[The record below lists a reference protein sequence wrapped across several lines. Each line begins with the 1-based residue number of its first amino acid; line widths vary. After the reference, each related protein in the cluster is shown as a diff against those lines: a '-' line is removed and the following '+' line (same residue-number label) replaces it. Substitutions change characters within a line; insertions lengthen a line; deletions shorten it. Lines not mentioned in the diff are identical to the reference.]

1 MKTIEDFVKLV
12 EDKDAQLNEFEL
24 NKYSLAPWSISK
36 LKCLQKCPFQF
47 YLKYVLKIKVP
58 EEIAGKQ
65 DTLLADVGSAGHRI
79 LELVVVGRDIPTSFK
94 TAKAEFVPKKLTEEQ
109 WKEHVENLE
118 MSVIAFQD
126 RMQKLQRNQKVKRL
140 MTELRLGVTRNWEAT
155 GFFND
160 DVYFRGIV
168 DLVIQLENLDIIII
182 DHKTGGG
189 EGSIRVY
196 EDQLNSYK
204 ALIHKGSTPVA
215 GAQAGIHFIRA
226 QEVKMGAFS
235 TVEEIEKKL
244 ISNLEWTLEGAVE
257 KVKELGYW
265 KHIRGTHCKYC
276 EYDGAGCKSGELKP
290 LELGTKKFFA
300 LKEIKE

>member
-1 MKTIEDFVKLV
+1 MKTIEDFVKSV
-12 EDKDAQLNEFEL
+12 EEKAAETEAFEL
-24 NKYSLAPWSISK
+24 TKYSLAPWSISK

-47 YLKYVLKIKVP
+47 YLKYILKIKRP
-58 EEIAGKQ
+58 EEIVGKQ
-65 DTLLADVGSAGHRI
+65 DTLLADVGSSGHRI
-79 LELVVVGRDIPTSFK
+79 LELVVIGKDIPTAFK
-94 TAKAEFVPKKLTEEQ
+94 MTKAEFVPKKLTEEQ

-118 MSVIAFQD
+118 MSVIAFQE
-126 RMQKLQRNQKVKRL
+126 RMHKLERVHKIKRL
-140 MTELRLGVTRNWEAT
+140 LTELRLGVTKDWQPT
-155 GFFND
+155 GFFDN
-160 DVYFRGIV
+160 DVYFRGII
-168 DLVIQLENLDIIII
+168 DLVVQLDNLDIIII

-204 ALIHKGSTPVA
+204 ALVHKGSTPVK

-226 QEVKMGAFS
+226 QEVKMGNFS

-265 KHIRGTHCKYC
+265 KHIRGTACKYC

-290 LELGTKKFFA
+290 LELGTKRFFP
-300 LKEIKE
+300 IKQVA